1 MPTVL
6 LLTLQVEVVQ
16 HLMHLLQMLF
26 IKPLVTPL
34 SSQRGKLN
42 LQLLQSVLK
51 LIVELLESSLV
62 QLLDLY
68 PFQQFSILTL

>member
-1 MPTVL
+1 
-6 LLTLQVEVVQ
+6 
-16 HLMHLLQMLF
+16 MLF

-42 LQLLQSVLK
+42 LQLLKSVLQ

-68 PFQQFSILTL
+68 PFQQLSILTL